1 MRQRFTEINVTG
13 NATPLPIGAEASNIT
28 LSDGS
33 ILEQAL
39 GDIDYQ
45 KKGSI
50 IDQLN
55 TIQKTNV
62 GEFAPLQAPHF
73 KEGIILRRYASNNSN
88 FLTQVQPRKVEDS
101 VHGITGKYNG
111 GIWTFNGT
119 ITSATDSRLYILYGE
134 NNFENQITGPG
145 DYAVSVINNGTLID
159 TKTSLQ
165 FLWHN
170 SNTGENGEFFIQETS
185 LNGTFSIPENC
196 YLCII
201 SLFIDATASNTVL
214 TNSTLQI
221 TLTKTDGTPV
231 EDKYNSVFDI
241 QKNLSTNSWK
251 TTVAENFTVDK
262 GLQGEA
268 KSILGTIYDSSW
280 AGELNMKEDP
290 TSNLIG
296 IRVPNGGISFPA
308 GELTNYGTAGDT
320 LAERRSKFLQK
331 SIGIRRDGLY
341 IAPHYY
347 ISSNNTSSPTLFYAA
362 PKHWFWI
369 TDREG
374 KTDGSSA
381 LFIEKDKTTV
391 FNTLIAD
398 QVRSNS
404 LPSYV
409 FIDTRK
415 ELEDIIND
423 DVNYPNFK
431 VILFST
437 AGKMG
442 TYLTSGTVPA
452 SGGINVYG
460 FGRKYKDSKK
470 RSFVGVFAYGNLWR
484 FEYSWEGNGKRHFQ
498 CYALTTGG
506 SANPRVNKTN
516 LNAPNSSGW

>member
-13 NATPLPIGAEASNIT
+13 NATPLPVGAEASNIT

-73 KEGIILRRYASNNSN
+73 KEGIILRRYANNNSN
-88 FLTQVQPRKVEDS
+88 FLTQVQPRKVEDTI
-101 VHGITGKYNG
+101 HGITGKYSG

-119 ITSATDSRLYILYGE
+119 ITSATVARLYILYGD
-134 NNFENQITGPG
+134 NNFENQITGAG
-145 DYAVSVINNGTLID
+145 DYSVSVINNGTLID

-170 SNTGENGEFFIQETS
+170 SNTGENGEFFIQETN

-196 YLCII
+196 YLCRI
-201 SLFIDATASNTVL
+201 SLFIGAAASNTIL
-214 TNSTLQI
+214 TNATLQI
-221 TLTKTDGTPV
+221 ILTKTDGTPV

-268 KSILGTIYDSSW
+268 KSILGTIYNSSW
-280 AGELNMKEDP
+280 AGELTIKEDSP
-290 TSNLIG
+290 GHIG
-296 IRVPNGGISFPA
+296 VRIPNGVISFPV
-308 GELTNYGTAGDT
+308 GKLTDYGTTGDD
-320 LAERRSKFLQK
+320 LFQCRGKFLQK
-331 SIGIRRDGLY
+331 SINIRSDGLY
-341 IAPHYY
+341 IGPHYT
-347 ISSNNTSSPTLFYAA
+347 ISNNTSSPALFYAA

-374 KTDGSSA
+374 HTDGSSA
-381 LFIEKDKTTV
+381 LLLEKNQTTV
-391 FNTLIAD
+391 MNTLVANS
-398 QVRSNS
+398 VRSNS

-409 FIDTRK
+409 LIDTRK
-415 ELEDIIND
+415 ELEDIVND

-484 FEYSWEGNGKRHFQ
+484 FEYRWEGNGKRHFQ

-506 SANPRVNKTN
+506 NANPRVNKTN